1 TRLFVRVIFMLVFFL
16 FFFQAEDGIRDF
28 HVTGVQTCA
37 LPISGCRRGLA
48 AGAADVIVAPYSAA
62 VAGLNPAAA
71 ACGRECNHESSSA
84 AAAPGNGWPASGLCW
99 PVSDGYGIRH
109 RG

>member
-1 TRLFVRVIFMLVFFL
+1 GFAT
-16 FFFQAEDGIRDF
+16 
-28 HVTGVQTCA
+28 TGVNPAAGCGWFARQCCPSNA
-37 LPISGCRRGLA
+37 RLYRQCLIPVCRRGLA
-48 AGAADVIVAPYSAA
+48 AGAADVIVGPYSAA

-84 AAAPGNGWPASGLCW
+84 AAAPGNGWLASGLSW